1 MGYECCSGNPRNR
14 LKKKE
19 NEHVDHLSH
28 GADNSNL
35 ENIENRENEPKQI
48 YKNEPI
54 SYNGNNFC
62 NNEKINKTIRDNYD
76 YELFENNANNINN
89 DAINNNK
96 NEVQLS
102 QNIPSQN
109 ESSLSIG
116 NTLSNTQILENS
128 LEMSTKIIN
137 NQPLVKK
144 NENSLDESTRSFSYF
159 PSETNISY
167 LEPNKPI
174 TFVKQEIKYPV
185 MIDYRENTKES
196 NKDTNSKRNNIIH
209 RSVAQSCADLQ
220 HPIPE
225 YDSISYRMNY
235 SVNPSN

>member
-1 MGYECCSGNPRNR
+1 MGYECCSGKDRN
-14 LKKKE
+14 KPEK
-19 NEHVDHLSH
+19 N
-28 GADNSNL
+28 GADNSNQ
-35 ENIENRENEPKQI
+35 ENIENRGNEPKKI
-48 YKNEPI
+48 DKNEAI
-54 SYNGNNFC
+54 SYNGNNFD
-62 NNEKINKTIRDNYD
+62 NNENINKKIIDKY
-76 YELFENNANNINN
+76 YYQLFENNANNTNN
-89 DAINNNK
+89 DPINNNK

-102 QNIPSQN
+102 QYIPSQN
-109 ESSLSIG
+109 ESSLNIG

-128 LEMSTKIIN
+128 LEMSTNVNN

-144 NENSLDESTRSFSYF
+144 NENSLDESSRSFSYF